1 MVTHQEEVGKIVV
14 VAKSFARFKDLLG
27 GEVLV
32 NIAKGASVRDLL
44 ETLCTTEPSLRES
57 IFESDGNLKEE
68 VTLLWN
74 RKGISQ
80 ECLDSV
86 LAEGDELA
94 ILPPFSGG

>member
-1 MVTHQEEVGKIVV
+1 LQ
-14 VAKSFARFKDLLG
+14 
-27 GEVLV
+27 
-32 NIAKGASVRDLL
+32 
-44 ETLCTTEPSLRES
+44 ES
-57 IFESDGNLKEE
+57 IFEPDGSLKEE

-80 ECLDSV
+80 EGLDSV